1 VSEGTEL
8 AEPDDEQADEGLAG
22 ELDLF
27 VATGP
32 YPGPGDSD
40 GGGVDYPR

>member
-1 VSEGTEL
+1 MSAGSAE
-8 AEPDDEQADEGLAG
+8 AEPDNEQAGEGLAG

-40 GGGVDYPR
+40 GGGSD